1 MLVAGAAISYS
12 PLLYRQRE
20 HWSALHALLTG
31 SAVQPGALA
40 AETAGLLDAYAQR
53 IDDGFGAVRDTFLKA
68 GLDALVVLVSDSRRI
83 FDATNTPQVHVLVA
97 DDIWGD
103 PARAALGEPPRRVSL
118 PCDAGVANLIAEE
131 LAYAGF
137 DISESRGRFRP
148 VGDAERGAGPALIEP
163 VVRLG
168 LALPIVPIHIN
179 AFVDPCI
186 SGHRMTPLGVA
197 LADALALTPARIG
210 ILASGGLSGDPEGYM
225 AGWIDDVLDTWV
237 LDRLRTGRSHHL
249 ARIFEVESLT
259 LRGST
264 REVRLWAAAGAAM
277 ERVHARAHLIDYM
290 PLHHAAAGT
299 AFMTWEN

>member
-1 MLVAGAAISYS
+1 MLVAGAAVSYS

-20 HWSALHALLTG
+20 QWPQLHSALTG
-31 SAVQPGALA
+31 NAVQPGAFA
-40 AETAGLLDAYAQR
+40 GETAALLDSYAQR
-53 IDDGFGAVRDTFLKA
+53 IDDGFGAIRDTFRKA

-83 FDATNTPQVHVLVA
+83 FDATNTPQVHVLVGGE
-97 DDIWGD
+97 IWGD
-103 PARAALGEPPRRVSL
+103 PARAELGEAPQRVHLS
-118 PCDAGVANLIAEE
+118 CDAGVANLVAEE

-148 VGDAERGAGPALIEP
+148 AGDAERGAGPALIEP

-168 LALPIVPIHIN
+168 LALPIVPLHIN
-179 AFVDPCI
+179 AFVDPCV
-186 SGHRMTPLGVA
+186 SGHRMSPLGVA
-197 LADALALTPARIG
+197 LADALELTPARIG

-237 LDRLRTGRSHHL
+237 LERLRTGRSHHL
-249 ARIFEVESLT
+249 ARMFEVESLT

-264 REVRLWAAAGAAM
+264 REIRLWAAAGAAM
-277 ERVHARAHLIDYM
+277 EHVNARAHLIDYM
-290 PLHHAAAGT
+290 PLHHAATGT